1 MDRARRGRLSVMDE
15 APHPKPGGGSRRDR
29 LVEGVRAGMPFA
41 IAGGLLALS
50 FGVVAQ
56 SAGLTPLAA
65 IAMSAIVF
73 AGSAQ
78 FTAIAILAQGG
89 TVAAAVLAAA
99 LVNSRF
105 LPMGVALGPSLPGGP
120 LRRAA
125 QGQAVVDASW
135 AIAGRGDG
143 TFDRWLLFGST
154 AVQYLGWVGGT
165 VAGALGG
172 NVLGDPETLG
182 LDAIYPAFFLA
193 LLINELGDRRAR
205 FVALVGGVVALALV
219 PVAPAGVPVLAASL
233 ASLVGLHASARAE
246 AAERRAG

>member
-1 MDRARRGRLSVMDE
+1 MTSAGEPSRRARLI
-15 APHPKPGGGSRRDR
+15 
-29 LVEGVRAGMPFA
+29 EGVRAGVPFG

-50 FGVVAQ
+50 FGVVAKG
-56 SAGLTPLAA
+56 AGLSPLAA

-78 FTAIAILAQGG
+78 FTAISILASGG
-89 TVAAAVLAAA
+89 TVGAAVLAAA

-105 LPMGVALGPSLPGGP
+105 LPMGVAIGPSLPGGRF
-120 LRRAA
+120 RRAA

-154 AVQYLGWVGGT
+154 AVQYFGWVGGT
-165 VAGALGG
+165 VVGALFG
-172 NVLGDPETLG
+172 NVLGDPQTIG

-193 LLINELGDRRAR
+193 LLLNELGDGRSRL
-205 FVALVGGVVALALV
+205 VAALGGLIAIVLI

-233 ASLVGLHASARAE
+233 AALVGLHGGSARAAEMRADGEREREE
-246 AAERRAG
+246 AAA

>member
-1 MDRARRGRLSVMDE
+1 MAASTTR
-15 APHPKPGGGSRRDR
+15 SRRER
-29 LVEGVRAGMPFA
+29 LVEGVRAGIPFG

-56 SAGLTPLAA
+56 GAGLSAAAA

-78 FTAIAILAQGG
+78 FTAIAILSQGG
-89 TVAAAVLAAA
+89 TVGAAVLAAA

-105 LPMGVALGPSLPGGP
+105 LPMGVAIGPSLPGGP

-125 QGQAVVDASW
+125 QGATIVDASW
-135 AIAGRGDG
+135 AIASRGDG

-154 AVQYLGWVGGT
+154 AVQYVGWVGGT
-165 VAGALGG
+165 IVGALGG
-172 NVLGDPETLG
+172 NVLGDAKTLG

-193 LLINELGDRRAR
+193 LLINELGDGRSRL
-205 FVALVGGVVALALV
+205 VAALGGMIALALV

-233 ASLVGLHASARAE
+233 AALVGLHSSARAE
-246 AAERRAG
+246 AAASAAGAR

>member
-1 MDRARRGRLSVMDE
+1 MEEQRL
-15 APHPKPGGGSRRDR
+15 PSRRER
-29 LVEGVRAGMPFA
+29 LAEGVRAGMPFA
-41 IAGGLLALS
+41 IAGALLALS
-50 FGVVAQ
+50 FGVVAK
-56 SAGLTPLAA
+56 SAGFSPLAA

-73 AGSAQ
+73 AGAAQ
-78 FTAIAILAQGG
+78 FTAIAILASGG

-105 LPMGVALGPSLPGGP
+105 LPMGAALGPSLPGGP

-154 AVQYLGWVGGT
+154 VPQYLGWVGGT

-172 NVLGDPETLG
+172 NVIGDAQALG
-182 LDAIYPAFFLA
+182 LDAIYPAFFLS
-193 LLINELGDRRAR
+193 LLVNELGDGRAR
-205 FVALVGGVVALALV
+205 LVALLGAIVALVLV
-219 PVAPAGVPVLAASL
+219 PIAPAGVPVLTASL

-246 AAERRAG
+246 AAERSGR